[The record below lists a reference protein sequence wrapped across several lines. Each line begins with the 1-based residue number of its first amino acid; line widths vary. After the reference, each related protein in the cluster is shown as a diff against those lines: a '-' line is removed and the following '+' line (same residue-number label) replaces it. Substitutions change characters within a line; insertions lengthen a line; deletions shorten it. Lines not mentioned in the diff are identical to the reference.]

1 MLLPKST
8 EMTDLRPP
16 SRPSGAPHRR
26 GVEYRRRVGGAMLV
40 AAGLLGATVVVLPG
54 AHSTWPLVLCS
65 LAALAVG
72 ATLVTRPL
80 MVPRWASQALI
91 GGVTVLIALA
101 AASSHAGGRAGDVE
115 VFYVLTAVYAFYF
128 FPIRAALG
136 QVAFAGLAYG
146 WVLWGNTTAS
156 TGLARWATT
165 VTGMLVAGAMVRAMN
180 REVDH
185 LVGELDATAARDP
198 LTGVLNRRGLGERL
212 GIELTRARRTA
223 EPLTVIAVDL
233 DGLKEINDEHGHAAG
248 DEALALA
255 AGVMRSVLRDVD
267 VLARFGGDEFLVL
280 LPNCDLA
287 NGERIAET
295 LRGAVARAAEGGS
308 WPVTIS
314 LGVACGP
321 PLPLDED
328 ALTGAADEALY
339 EAKGRGR
346 DRVESAGE
354 GHGRPLQ
361 LD

>member
-1 MLLPKST
+1 MSNLRAPT
-8 EMTDLRPP
+8 RPP
-16 SRPSGAPHRR
+16 GAPHRR

-40 AAGLLGATVVVLPG
+40 AAGLLGVAVIALPDSR
-54 AHSTWPLVLCS
+54 STWPLVLCS
-65 LAALAVG
+65 LVAIAVG

-101 AASSHAGGRAGDVE
+101 ASSSHAGGRAGDVE
-115 VFYVLTAVYAFYF
+115 VFYVLIAVYAFYF
-128 FPIRAALG
+128 FPVRQALG
-136 QVAFAGLAYG
+136 QVAFAGVAYA
-146 WVLWGNTTAS
+146 WVLWGTTTAS
-156 TGLARWATT
+156 TGAARWATT

-212 GIELTRARRTA
+212 GIELTRSRRTS
-223 EPLTVIAVDL
+223 EPLTMIAVDL
-233 DGLKEINDEHGHAAG
+233 DGLKEINDEYGHAAG

-287 NGERIAET
+287 NGGRIAET
-295 LRGAVARAAEGGS
+295 LRAAVARAAEGGS

-314 LGVACGP
+314 LGVACAP
-321 PLPLDED
+321 PLALDED
-328 ALTGAADEALY
+328 ALTGAADGALY
-339 EAKGRGR
+339 DAKDRGR
-346 DRVESAGE
+346 DCVATAGDE
-354 GHGRPLQ
+354 HGRSLQ

>member
-1 MLLPKST
+1 
-8 EMTDLRPP
+8 
-16 SRPSGAPHRR
+16 
-26 GVEYRRRVGGAMLV
+26 
-40 AAGLLGATVVVLPG
+40 
-54 AHSTWPLVLCS
+54 
-65 LAALAVG
+65 
-72 ATLVTRPL
+72 
-80 MVPRWASQALI
+80 
-91 GGVTVLIALA
+91 VTVLISLA
-101 AASSHAGGRAGDVE
+101 ASTSHAGGRAGDVE

-128 FPIRAALG
+128 FPMRAALG
-136 QVAFAGLAYG
+136 QVAFTGLAYA
-146 WVLWGNTTAS
+146 WVLWGTTTAAAGS
-156 TGLARWATT
+156 ARWATT

-233 DGLKEINDEHGHAAG
+233 DGLKEINDEYGHAAG
-248 DEALALA
+248 DEALVLA

-287 NGERIAET
+287 NGARIAET
-295 LRGAVARAAEGGS
+295 LRAAVARAAEGGS

-328 ALTGAADEALY
+328 VLTSAADGALY
-339 EAKGRGR
+339 EAKDRGR
-346 DRVESAGE
+346 DRVASAGDE
-354 GHGRPLQ
+354 HGRSLQ

>member
-1 MLLPKST
+1 
-8 EMTDLRPP
+8 MTNQRAPER
-16 SRPSGAPHRR
+16 SHGAPHRR

-40 AAGLLGATVVVLPG
+40 AAGLLGAAVVVLPG
-54 AHSTWPLVLCS
+54 TRSTWPLVLCS
-65 LAALAVG
+65 LVAIAVG
-72 ATLVTRPL
+72 ATLVARPL

-91 GGVTVLIALA
+91 AGVTVLIAVA
-101 AASSHAGGRAGDVE
+101 AASSHAGGRAADVE
-115 VFYVLTAVYAFYF
+115 VFFVLTAVYAFYF
-128 FPIRAALG
+128 FPLSQALSQVGFAAL
-136 QVAFAGLAYG
+136 AYA

-156 TGLARWATT
+156 TGCARWATT
-165 VTGMLVAGAMVRAMN
+165 VTAMLVAGAMVRAMN

-223 EPLTVIAVDL
+223 EPLTVVAVDL
-233 DGLKEINDEHGHAAG
+233 DGLKEINDEYGHAAG

-295 LRGAVARAAEGGS
+295 LRTAVSRAAEGGT

-314 LGVACGP
+314 LGVACSP

-328 ALTGAADEALY
+328 ALSSAADGALY
-339 EAKGRGR
+339 EAKDRGR
-346 DRVESAGE
+346 DCVASAGE
-354 GHGRPLQ
+354 EHGRPLQ